1 MSPTKQ
7 ERAALGQN
15 RENLRQHNLSTV
27 LRLLH
32 ESGAV
37 PRSHLTSIT
46 GLNRST
52 ISDLVG
58 ELVSLGLAVESEA
71 ITGGGVGRPS
81 LMVAPSQ
88 NVVAF
93 SVNPDIDAT
102 TVGLVAFDGKVLQRL
117 RYPTKLQPTAAESLQ
132 VAAKLIAN
140 LRAKLAPGTLVAGV
154 GIVVPGQIR
163 VSEGVVRYAPH
174 LNWVEE
180 PVAAMLTQQT
190 GLPAWVDNDATA
202 ACTAE
207 RIFGAGIGT
216 DNLVYIHAG
225 SGGIGGGVVVN
236 GRQMRG
242 ATGYAGE
249 VGHIQI
255 SSSKQRDYSGLEGTL
270 EALVKRDDLL
280 ELFKIDN
287 ATDEELE
294 IEIIK
299 NKDPKAHKALM
310 QQISDLGRAIGVL
323 ATIFNPQ
330 SVVLGGFLGS
340 LFRFDGEHMINS
352 THQSSLKSAQD
363 GLLIKASQLG
373 TAAVIV
379 GAAELPFSVILAN
392 PANAKLTKIPAKR

>member
-1 MSPTKQ
+1 MSPNTQ
-7 ERAALGQN
+7 ERATLGQN

-32 ESGAV
+32 EAGSV

-71 ITGGGVGRPS
+71 VTGGGVGRPS
-81 LMVAPSQ
+81 LVVAPSQ

-102 TVGLVAFDGKVLQRL
+102 TVGLVGFDGKVLQRM
-117 RYPTKLQPTAAESLQ
+117 RYPTKIQPTAAESLQ

-140 LRAKLAPGTLVAGV
+140 LRSKLAPGTLIAGI
-154 GIVVPGQIR
+154 GIAVPGQIR

-180 PVAAMLTQQT
+180 PVAAMLAQQT
-190 GLPAWVDNDATA
+190 GLPTWVDNDATA

-207 RIFGAGIGT
+207 RRFGAGIGT
-216 DNLVYIHAG
+216 NNLVYIHAG

-255 SSSKQRDYSGLEGTL
+255 SSSKIKDYSGLEGTL

-299 NKDPKAHKALM
+299 NKDPKAHKVLM
-310 QQISDLGRAIGVL
+310 QQIADTGRAIGVL

-330 SVVLGGFLGS
+330 SVVLGGFLGT
-340 LFRFDGEHMINS
+340 LFRFDGEHMIQS
-352 THQSSLKSAQD
+352 TRQSSLKSAQD

-373 TAAVIV
+373 TTAVIV
-379 GAAELPFSVILAN
+379 GAAELPFSAVLAN
-392 PANAKLTKIPAKR
+392 PAQAKLTKVATKR

>member
-1 MSPTKQ
+1 MSPNTQ
-7 ERAALGQN
+7 ERATLGQN

-27 LRLLH
+27 LHLLH
-32 ESGAV
+32 EAGSV

-71 ITGGGVGRPS
+71 VTGGGVGRPS
-81 LMVAPSQ
+81 LVVAPSQ

-102 TVGLVAFDGKVLQRL
+102 TVGLVGFDGKVLQRM
-117 RYPTKLQPTAAESLQ
+117 RYPTKIQPTAAESLQ

-140 LRAKLAPGTLVAGV
+140 LRSKLAPGTLIAGI
-154 GIVVPGQIR
+154 GIAVPGQIR

-180 PVAAMLTQQT
+180 PVAAMLAQQT
-190 GLPAWVDNDATA
+190 GLPTWVDNDATA

-207 RIFGAGIGT
+207 RMFGAGVGT

-255 SSSKQRDYSGLEGTL
+255 SSSKIKDYSGLEGTL

-299 NKDPKAHKALM
+299 NKDPKAHKVLM
-310 QQISDLGRAIGVL
+310 QQIADTGRAIGVL

-330 SVVLGGFLGS
+330 SVVLGGFLGT
-340 LFRFDGEHMINS
+340 LFRFDGEHMIQS
-352 THQSSLKSAQD
+352 TRQSSLKSAQD

-373 TAAVIV
+373 TTAVIV
-379 GAAELPFSVILAN
+379 GAAELPFSAVLAN
-392 PANAKLTKIPAKR
+392 PAQAKLTKVTAKR

>member
-1 MSPTKQ
+1 MSPTTQ
-7 ERAALGQN
+7 QRATLGQN

-52 ISDLVG
+52 ISDLIG

-71 ITGGGVGRPS
+71 VTDGGVGRPS
-81 LMVAPSQ
+81 LVVAPAT
-88 NVVAF
+88 NVVGFA
-93 SVNPDIDAT
+93 VNPDIDAT
-102 TVGLVAFDGKVLQRL
+102 TVGLVSFDGTVLQRM
-117 RYPTKLQPTAAESLQ
+117 RYPTQLQPTAAHSMQ

-140 LRAKLAPGTLVAGV
+140 MRAKLPVGTLIS
-154 GIVVPGQIR
+154 GIGIAVPGQIR
-163 VSEGVVRYAPH
+163 IADGVVRYAPH

-180 PVAAMLTQQT
+180 PVAAMLAQHT
-190 GLPAWVDNDATA
+190 GLPAWVDNDATV

-207 RIFGAGIGT
+207 RLFGAGVGAE
-216 DNLVYIHAG
+216 NLVFIYAG

-255 SSSKQRDYSGLEGTL
+255 SSSKMRDYSGLEGTL

-294 IEIIK
+294 IEIVK
-299 NKDPKAHKALM
+299 NKDPKVEKVLLR
-310 QQISDLGRAIGVL
+310 QIADLGRGIGVL

-340 LFRFDGEHMINS
+340 LFRFNGEYMIEA
-352 THQSSLKSAQD
+352 TRASSLKSAQD
-363 GLLIKASQLG
+363 GLIIKATQLG
-373 TAAVIV
+373 TSAVIV
-379 GAAELPFSVILAN
+379 GAAELPFTGILTN
-392 PANAKLTKIPAKR
+392 PAAAKLTKVAAKR